1 MFPAIAN
8 DLGTPEGNGVYSLV
22 GHEAT
27 TLPVSEGTMVM
38 VEIDDAGTVIDVDPV
53 ETERAAC
60 DMQSPLKSDV
70 AWCRDED

>member
-1 MFPAIAN
+1 
-8 DLGTPEGNGVYSLV
+8 
-22 GHEAT
+22 
-27 TLPVSEGTMVM
+27 MVM